1 MPVIVIGADTA
12 AGEAILQGLDEPD
25 REIRVFVTDEDFGF
39 RMKKRG
45 FKVAMGDVSDESHI
59 EAATTSCFT
68 AILVGEAATDDRERA
83 FLNDPEEVMAAWAR
97 ASSSS
102 GVTRV
107 IWVTGDEPPKTTTR
121 EVTKVDPADP
131 NFVSRIVEL
140 DDAQVIS

>member
-1 MPVIVIGADTA
+1 MRA
-12 AGEAILQGLDEPD
+12 
-25 REIRVFVTDEDFGF
+25 
-39 RMKKRG
+39 
-45 FKVAMGDVSDESHI
+45 HI

-68 AILVGEAATDDRERA
+68 AILVGEAATDARERA

-121 EVTKVDPADP
+121 EVTNVDPADP